1 MNVPSLC
8 VYGCVCVCCAFMQY
22 CLIKEKKGKVK
33 TGAAFP
39 GPVCTQDAGFN
50 RV

>member
-1 MNVPSLC
+1 MNVLSL
-8 VYGCVCVCCAFMQY
+8 CVCVCVRCAFMQY
-22 CLIKEKKGKVK
+22 CLIKEKKNKRKVK